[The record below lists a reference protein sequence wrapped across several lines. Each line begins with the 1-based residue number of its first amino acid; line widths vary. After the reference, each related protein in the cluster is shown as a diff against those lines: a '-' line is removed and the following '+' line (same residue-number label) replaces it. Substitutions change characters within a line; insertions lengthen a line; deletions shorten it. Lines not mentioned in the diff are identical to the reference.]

1 MEGFQYIDIFATK
14 GLEYI
19 LAITF
24 LLVLIYF
31 WRTLNRPKAARAR
44 TAESHVTDW
53 VNFAPDYY
61 YHRGHSWAVPVKENT
76 LTIGMDDFSQKLA
89 GVPSQIN
96 LPKVGTQLIQGEKGW
111 QFSIDGH
118 SFDMLSPVN
127 GEVVE
132 INENVIQKPAM
143 INEDPYNSGWLLKVR
158 SPRMRADLRNLL
170 SGVLARTWLRGS
182 VDEIQNRMSG
192 NTGIVMADGGV
203 PVSGFA
209 REIEKEGW
217 EDLVRQYL
225 LDYE

>member
-1 MEGFQYIDIFATK
+1 MEGFKYIDIFATK

-31 WRTLNRPKAARAR
+31 WRTLNRPKAGRAR
-44 TAESHVTDW
+44 IAESPVTDW

-61 YHRGHSWAVPVKENT
+61 YHRGHAWAVPVKEDT

-89 GVPSQIN
+89 GVPSKLS
-96 LPKVGTQLIQGEKGW
+96 LPKIGTQLIQGGKGW
-111 QFSIDGH
+111 KFNIDGH
-118 SFDMLSPVN
+118 EFDMLSPVN
-127 GEVVE
+127 GEVIEV
-132 INENVIQKPAM
+132 NEQVLQKPGI
-143 INEDPYNSGWLLKVR
+143 INEDPYKNGWLLKVR
-158 SPRMRADLRNLL
+158 SPRVRADLKNLL
-170 SGVLARTWLRGS
+170 SGVLARTWMRGS

-192 NTGIVMADGGV
+192 NTGVVMADGGL
-203 PVSGFA
+203 PVTGFA

-217 EDLVRQYL
+217 EKLVRQHL